1 MPRRSGLNKDKRLK
15 LKNNSTYP
23 SRIRLSAKHFR
34 GLIKPRLTVLML
46 LAVTMP
52 IYAAETGD
60 QPRPALTV
68 NVTHPEVSDIPQTL
82 SANGSVAAWQ
92 EAVISAEVEG
102 LRLTEIRAQVGD
114 KINKGQVLAVFDV
127 DSVRADVA
135 QSRALLTEAEASF
148 AEAELNGNRARKV
161 AVSGALSVQQIDQ
174 YLTAEKA
181 AKARVASAKA
191 VLDVQL
197 LRLKHAQVVAN
208 DDGVIAARDAT
219 LGAVPARGQELF
231 RIIRQNRLEWR
242 GEMTAAEM
250 AQLKPGLAVSVEVPH
265 VGRLVGAVR
274 VLAPSLDPQSRNGLV
289 YVDLPGAAEAGFRA
303 GMFGKGEFT
312 LASSRGL
319 TVPQDAVNLRDGFS
333 YVYRLK
339 QDKAEQTQ
347 VAQVKVQVGRRL
359 GDRLEIVSGV
369 NAEDVLV
376 ASGGAFLSD
385 GDSVRVVE
393 P

>member
-1 MPRRSGLNKDKRLK
+1 MPFLNSFL
-15 LKNNSTYP
+15 
-23 SRIRLSAKHFR
+23 
-34 GLIKPRLTVLML
+34 LIFSPRLIVLTL
-46 LAVTMP
+46 VTAALP
-52 IYAAETGD
+52 ITATIAESND
-60 QPRPALTV
+60 QARPALTV
-68 NVTHPEVSDIPQTL
+68 NVTRPEVSDIPQLL

-92 EAVISAEVEG
+92 EAVISAQVEG

-114 KINKGQVLAVFDV
+114 KVGKGQVLAVFDV

-135 QSRALLTEAEASF
+135 QSRALLMEAEASF
-148 AEAELNGNRARKV
+148 AEAELNGNRVRKV
-161 AVSGALSVQQIDQ
+161 ASRGAFSVQQIDQ

-208 DDGVIAARDAT
+208 DEGVIAARSAT
-219 LGAVPARGQELF
+219 LGAVAAQGQELF

-250 AQLKPGLAVSVEVPH
+250 AKLKPGLAVSVEVPN
-265 VGRLVGAVR
+265 VGRVIGSVR
-274 VLAPSLDPQSRNGLV
+274 VLAPSLDPQSRNGLI
-289 YVDLPGAAEAGFRA
+289 YVDLPDAAAAGFRA

-312 LASSRGL
+312 LSSNAGL
-319 TVPQDAVNLRDGFS
+319 TVPLDAVNLRDGFS
-333 YVYRLK
+333 YVYRLN
-339 QDKAEQTQ
+339 QDNGAQTQ
-347 VAQVKVQVGRRL
+347 VAQVKVTVGRRL

-369 NAEDVLV
+369 NAGDALV

-385 GDSVRVVE
+385 GDSVRIVG

>member
-1 MPRRSGLNKDKRLK
+1 MADNMKLSVTAKRM
-15 LKNNSTYP
+15 
-23 SRIRLSAKHFR
+23 I
-34 GLIKPRLTVLML
+34 LML
-46 LAVTMP
+46 LTAVFPLT
-52 IYAAETGD
+52 AAVAESNE

-68 NVTHPEVSDIPQTL
+68 TVTHPEISDIPQTL

-114 KINKGQVLAVFDV
+114 KVGKGQVLAVFDV

-208 DDGVIAARDAT
+208 DDGEITARNAT
-219 LGAVPARGQELF
+219 LGAVAARGQELF

-250 AQLKPGLAVSVEVPH
+250 AQLQPGLAVGVEVPN
-265 VGRLVGAVR
+265 VGRVVGAVR
-274 VLAPSLDPQSRNGLV
+274 AVAPSLDPQSRNGLV

-303 GMFGKGEFT
+303 GMFGRGEFT
-312 LASSRGL
+312 LSSRRGL

-339 QDKAEQTQ
+339 QDKAAQTQ
-347 VAQVKVQVGRRL
+347 VAQVKVQVGRHL
-359 GDRLEIVSGV
+359 GDRLEILGGV
-369 NAEDVLV
+369 NAGDALV